1 MPVLINAVTISAVQL
16 ALLWLC
22 GAGLARLLLPERLRQ
37 HETTLAP
44 LFGLALVALVG
55 FYGANAGFTMRQ
67 LLPVA
72 LGAGVALL
80 LLTVLRPHDRR
91 RWPRVLPPAE
101 LLPLLLLMLGT
112 WLLNIAPVL
121 HYGTLMPIGHNW
133 DVEFYLPLADYL
145 KDYSYPAFA
154 QIPASPLRTT
164 VSVDPTFSRA
174 MGATYAQA
182 MADALGGWDA
192 WASWVPMLALL
203 RALTLPGLYALLRD
217 GLGVRPWGALAGVAL
232 AGVNSLL
239 LWTTYNN
246 FGMGL
251 GGLAL
256 LPAALVCMVA
266 ALEKWEPRAIVGAAL
281 LLGGLT
287 CTYWPMLMAYGAA
300 GFGLG
305 AALLWERRHADWL
318 HVVLRG
324 GLALLGGGL
333 LGMLAHMRAPVTF
346 LGVFTNFAAQ
356 TDGGFFISPA
366 VIAGSAPFP
375 IMSVFPGGAPAA
387 DAFATA
393 LETIGLG
400 AALVLLLLG
409 VWRACWRWR
418 AAGMLACV
426 VGYLAGL
433 RFEIGFPYGFLR
445 GASYTNTLLVGV
457 MGAGLIV
464 GHVRPTRAWLRP
476 VSALLLA
483 ALLLSSGWA
492 SYRAYAVYAGQPGI
506 WDVNASRLRAL
517 AQELQPGA
525 VLVSPQAAT
534 QLCGMPLTAWAYAL
548 RDHELLGSMHAGYG
562 ALTNER
568 PGAAAGYGMLRMG
581 EDPQEYGLAM
591 PPLWQQNDVAIYPAS
606 AERSAWL
613 SGRTNFYTQMPHC
626 ERDATNID
634 RDMLGVGDYMA
645 AQPGQPLTMYAA
657 ADALGWQPLQSSAS
671 GMRSVS
677 LDLLSF
683 SAQTIEI
690 MVGNEHRRV
699 EVPAGQSMYQTGP
712 VVTPLQIT
720 MKADAPLMVRW
731 AGLTAA
737 RLPDADVN
745 EQNVL
750 LGMTGTATPQGVT
763 TQVQLQNSSA
773 EQLRLAIDVREVVQ
787 GYYAAPATY
796 ARSLFPL
803 PQNGTHQVKLDMN
816 DLAFTLDGA
825 ALPVE
830 RGTMKDGSFYAS
842 LWLYQGEQV
851 VRVLPF
857 ARFERQHGAIMAV
870 EPLNVNMA
878 VARLNAP
885 EHALDA
891 QFGQQ
896 IGLVGYSLSATSAAP
911 GEAVQLS
918 LLWQANAP
926 IRQPY
931 LVFAQ
936 LLDAQNRKV
945 AQWDG
950 AAGGDW
956 WPTPAWQPGQRV
968 WQDVPLQ
975 VAADAPPGRYRLLVG
990 VYDPATGARLPLA
1003 DGQDALEPG
1012 VVEVK

>member
-1 MPVLINAVTISAVQL
+1 MAVLINAAAISVVQI
-16 ALLWLC
+16 AFLWLC
-22 GAGLARLLLPERLRQ
+22 GAGLARLLLSERLRE
-37 HETTLAP
+37 HEATLAP

-67 LLPVA
+67 LLPVV

-80 LLTVLRPHDRR
+80 LLATLRPPNGQ
-91 RWPRVLPPAE
+91 RWTAVLSYAE

-112 WLLNIAPVL
+112 WLLHISPVL

-133 DVEFYLPLADYL
+133 DVEFYLPMADYL
-145 KDYSYPAFA
+145 KDYSYPVFA
-154 QIPASPLRTT
+154 HIPASPLRTT

-182 MADALGGWDA
+182 MADSLGGWDA

-217 GLGVRPWGALAGVAL
+217 GLGVRPAGALAGVAL
-232 AGVNSLL
+232 AGANSLL

-256 LPAALVCMVA
+256 LPAALVCLVV
-266 ALEKWEPRAIVGAAL
+266 ALEKWEPRATAGAAL

-300 GFGLG
+300 GLGLG
-305 AALLWERRHADWL
+305 VALLWEHRHAGWFR
-318 HVVLRG
+318 VVLRG
-324 GLALLGGGL
+324 VLALLGGGL
-333 LGMLAHMRAPVTF
+333 LGLLAHLRAPVTF

-387 DAFATA
+387 DMFATA
-393 LETIGLG
+393 LETVGF
-400 AALVLLLLG
+400 AAAVALLVLG

-418 AAGMLACV
+418 AAGMVACLV
-426 VGYLAGL
+426 IYLAGL

-445 GASYTNTLLVGV
+445 GASYTNSLLVGV
-457 MGAGLIV
+457 IGAGLIV
-464 GHVRPTRAWLRP
+464 GNVRPTRAWLRP
-476 VSALLLA
+476 VSTLLLA

-492 SYRAYAVYAGQPGI
+492 SYRAYAVYAEQPGI
-506 WDVNASRLRAL
+506 WDVSASRLRAL
-517 AQELQPGA
+517 AKQLRPGPM
-525 VLVSPQAAT
+525 LVSPQAAT
-534 QLCGMPLTAWAYAL
+534 QLCGMQLTAWAYAL

-562 ALTNER
+562 ALVNER
-568 PGAAAGYGMLRMG
+568 PGVAASYGMLRVG
-581 EDPQEYGLAM
+581 EDPQEYGFTM
-591 PPLWQQNDVAIYPAS
+591 PPLWQQNDVAIYAAS

-613 SGRTNFYTQMPHC
+613 SGRANFYAQMPHC
-626 ERDATNID
+626 ERNATNIA

-645 AQPGQPLTMYAA
+645 AQPGQPLTLYAT
-657 ADALGWQPLQSSAS
+657 ADTLNWQPVQSPGS
-671 GMRSVS
+671 GMRSIS

-683 SAQTIEI
+683 SKQTVEI
-690 MVGNEHRRV
+690 TLGDERRRIAI
-699 EVPAGQSMYQTGP
+699 PAGQSVYQTEP
-712 VVTPLQIT
+712 VAMPTRIT
-720 MKADAPLMVRW
+720 LAADAPLAVRW

-737 RLPDADVN
+737 PAPNLDVN
-745 EQNVL
+745 SQDVL
-750 LGMTGTATPQGVT
+750 LSVTGSATPQGIL
-763 TQVQLQNSSA
+763 TQLQLQNSSA

-787 GYYAAPATY
+787 GYYATPITY

-803 PQNGTHQVKLDMN
+803 PKNGTHQFQFNMH

-830 RGTMKDGSFYAS
+830 RGVIKDGSFYAS
-842 LWLYQGEQV
+842 LWLYQGEHV

-857 ARFERQHGAIMAV
+857 ARFERQNGVIMAV
-870 EPLNVNMA
+870 EPLNINMA

-885 EHALDA
+885 DHPLDA

-896 IGLVGYSLSATSAAP
+896 IGLTGYSLSATEAAP
-911 GEAVQLS
+911 GDALQLG

-926 IRQPY
+926 MKQPY

-936 LLDAQNRKV
+936 LLDTQNRKV

-975 VAADAPPGRYRLLVG
+975 IAADAPPGRYRLLVG

-1003 DGQDALEPG
+1003 DGQDALELG
-1012 VVEVK
+1012 MVEVR